1 MLEMHSVTTKKPTA
15 QLDRDGDGVV
25 SIDELHEI
33 LDDCNIEITRDQ
45 LQELLQTEGGLSN
58 GELVTPEV
66 FRVCDLCVWN
76 EHMPCPHAH
85 RCSHT
90 ETHAGSCT

>member
-1 MLEMHSVTTKKPTA
+1 MYTPHTSIHTHTLPYTPTA

-33 LDDCNIEITRDQ
+33 LEDCNIEITRDQ
-45 LQELLQTEGGLSN
+45 LQELLMTEGGLAN

-66 FRVCDLCVWN
+66 FRVWAFVVFGCVVFGFVWVG
-76 EHMPCPHAH
+76 C
-85 RCSHT
+85 
-90 ETHAGSCT
+90 